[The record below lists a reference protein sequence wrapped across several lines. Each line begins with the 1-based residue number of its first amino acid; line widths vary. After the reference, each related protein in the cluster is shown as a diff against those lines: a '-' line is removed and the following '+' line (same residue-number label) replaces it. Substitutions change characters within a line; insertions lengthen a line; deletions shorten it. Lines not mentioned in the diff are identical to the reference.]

1 MKNSSTRD
9 ILDKS
14 HLGSIQRKYRRSID
28 PAAAGRDVVSPAHRR
43 GRAGT
48 ETGPAGVDIQV
59 FECDQ
64 MACPLPPERK
74 LPLQL
79 NVFPAVSASQMLFPP
94 APATLDVTV
103 MLPLV
108 PLDAVTSRLLA
119 LIDVTSL
126 SA

>member
-1 MKNSSTRD
+1 MKNSSPRD

-64 MACPLPPERK
+64 IGLPAASRK
-74 LPLQL
+74 EASAP
-79 NVFPAVSASQMLFPP
+79 VKRIPCSVSEPDVVPAGSSDLGRDGH
-94 APATLDVTV
+94 APVG
-103 MLPLV
+103 
-108 PLDAVTSRLLA
+108 AVGCGHE
-119 LIDVTSL
+119 
-126 SA
+126 